1 MNIPRHVAII
11 MDGNGRWATGR
22 GLPRI
27 AGHEA
32 GAESVRD
39 ITRACRS
46 WGVQALTL
54 YSFSTENWKRPAEEV
69 AGLMALLGRYLL
81 QERAEILENNIRL
94 TTIGDTERLPLAVR
108 ASLKELMSA
117 SKANTGMVLNLAL
130 SYGGRAEIL
139 DAARKLAKK
148 VSTGRMRVE
157 QIDESAFAA
166 ELQTAGLPDP
176 DLVVRTSGEFRV
188 SNFLLWQLAYAEF
201 YVTDTLWPDFR
212 RDELRR
218 AFESFGSRERRFG
231 LTGAQVKGS

>member
-1 MNIPRHVAII
+1 MNNPRHVAII
-11 MDGNGRWATGR
+11 MDGNGRWATSR

-39 ITRACRS
+39 ITRACRE
-46 WGVQALTL
+46 WGVQVLTL
-54 YSFSTENWKRPAEEV
+54 YSFSTENWKRPADEV
-69 AGLMALLGRYLL
+69 AGLMTLLGRYLL
-81 QERAEILENNIRL
+81 EERSEILNNNIRL
-94 TTIGDTERLPLAVR
+94 ETIGETERLPLAVR
-108 ASLKELMSA
+108 ASLKELMMA
-117 SKANTGMVLNLAL
+117 SRKNTGMVLNLAL

-139 DAARKLAKK
+139 EATRKLAKK
-148 VSTGRMRVE
+148 VSTGRLRVE
-157 QIDESAFAA
+157 QIDEATFSA

-176 DLVVRTSGEFRV
+176 DLVVRTSGEFRI

-218 AFESFGSRERRFG
+218 AFDSFGSRERRFG
-231 LTGAQVKGS
+231 QTGVQVRSS